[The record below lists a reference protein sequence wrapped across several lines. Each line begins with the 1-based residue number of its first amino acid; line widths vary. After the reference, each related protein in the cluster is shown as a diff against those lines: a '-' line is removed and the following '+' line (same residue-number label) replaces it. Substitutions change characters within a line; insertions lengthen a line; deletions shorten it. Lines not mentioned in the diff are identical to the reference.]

1 MSKITFLG
9 LGAMGSRMARRLLD
23 AGHELTLWNRSPSA
37 TEDLCAAGAARAATP
52 RAAAEGA
59 EFVLSM
65 LRDDAAV
72 ADVWLDP
79 ATGALGGMP
88 AQALAVECSTLSIQG
103 IQALGEAATAKGIR
117 LLEAPLAGSR
127 PQAEA
132 GKLIFLAGGEQAD
145 LARAM
150 PLLTAMGAAVHHTGT
165 LGSGAVMKLM
175 VNAMFGAQL
184 GLLGELL
191 AFARRSGSDAELL
204 LDILSQTPVCSPAAA
219 LAGRAM
225 LAGQWAPAFPI
236 DLVAKDFGLLAR
248 SAEGTGAALPL
259 SAETGR
265 IFAQAL
271 AEGFGQ
277 DNITGIIQRYQDNKA
292 A

>member
-23 AGHELTLWNRSPSA
+23 AGHDLTIWNRSPSA
-37 TEDLCAAGAARAATP
+37 AGALRAAGASIAATP
-52 RAAAEGA
+52 RAAVEGA

-65 LRDDAAV
+65 LRDDTAV
-72 ADVWLDP
+72 EQVWCDP
-79 ATGALGGMP
+79 VTGALGGM
-88 AQALAVECSTLSIQG
+88 AGDALALDCSTLSVQG
-103 IQALGEAATAKGIR
+103 IHALGDAAKAKGIN

-145 LARAM
+145 LTRAM
-150 PLLTAMGAAVHHTGT
+150 PLLSAMGAAVHHAGP

-175 VNAMFGAQL
+175 VNALFGAQL
-184 GLLGELL
+184 GMLGELL
-191 AFARRSGSDAELL
+191 AFARRSGADADLL

-236 DLVAKDFGLLAR
+236 DLVAKDFALLAR
-248 SAEGTGAALPL
+248 SAEGAGAALPL
-259 SAETGR
+259 SGETGR